1 MSKSP
6 ASFLRGLGL
15 GAALMYFCDPARG
28 RARRAK
34 LRDFAEH
41 ARAKERRFLAKAAR
55 DAEHRARGAVERV
68 RHMGSKHVPDEVL
81 EARIRSQLG
90 RTSTHVGALQ
100 ISVRDGE
107 ATVRGVALMKEANK
121 ILEAVKAIGGV
132 REVHDEL
139 ERHANADVPALQRE
153 LPQQREGMWPPS
165 LQLGAITTGAVMA
178 TWGLLARRGVTGA
191 VLATVGSA
199 LAVRGGL
206 NMRVS
211 DLVDHAVGRRSIEV
225 TKTVTVRAPIE
236 RVFGLW
242 RHVENFPRFMQ
253 HVQDVVVDIEEP
265 NRSRW
270 KVDGPAGRAIE
281 FESMITRVIHLR
293 EIWWRTLPGQPI
305 EHAGMVRF
313 EPVLDGTRVTIR
325 MTYRPPGGIIGHA
338 VAQVLGWDP
347 KTRIDDDMVR
357 MKALLEQGR
366 TRAHGGR
373 VAMKDLLH

>member
-15 GAALMYFCDPARG
+15 GAALMYLCDPARG
-28 RARRAK
+28 RARRAR
-34 LRDFAEH
+34 LRDMAEH
-41 ARAKERRFLAKAAR
+41 ARVKERRFLGKATR
-55 DAEHRARGAVERV
+55 DANHRVRGVVERV
-68 RHMGSKHVPDEVL
+68 RHAGSKELPDEVL
-81 EARIRSQLG
+81 EARVRSHLG
-90 RTSTHVGALQ
+90 RASSHVGALQ
-100 ISVRDGE
+100 LGVHEGVV
-107 ATVRGVALMKEANK
+107 TVRGAALVKEANK
-121 ILEAVKAIGGV
+121 ILAALKAITGV
-132 REVHDEL
+132 RGVRDEL
-139 ERHANADVPALQRE
+139 ERHANADVPALQRV
-153 LPQQREGMWPPS
+153 LPQRTGMWPPL

-191 VLATVGSA
+191 VLATVGGA
-199 LAVRGGL
+199 LALRGGL
-206 NMRVS
+206 NMPMS
-211 DLVDHAVGRRSIEV
+211 DLVDHAAGRRAIEV
-225 TKTVTVRAPIE
+225 TKTLTVRAPIE

-253 HVQDVVVDIEEP
+253 HVQDVIVDEEEP
-265 NRSRW
+265 SRSRW
-270 KVDGPAGRAIE
+270 TVDGPAGRAIE

-305 EHAGMVRF
+305 EHAGVVRF

-338 VAQVLGWDP
+338 VAHVLGWDP
-347 KTRIDDDMVR
+347 KARIDDDMVR

-373 VAMKDLLH
+373 VAIKDLLH

>member
-15 GAALMYFCDPARG
+15 GAALMYFCDPTRG
-28 RARRAK
+28 RARRAR
-34 LRDFAEH
+34 LRDMAEH

-55 DAEHRARGAVERV
+55 DAEHRIHGAVERV
-68 RHMGSKHVPDEVL
+68 RHAGSRTVPDEVL
-81 EARIRSQLG
+81 EARVRSHLG

-107 ATVRGVALMKEANK
+107 VTIRGAALMKEANK
-121 ILEAVKAIGGV
+121 ILAAVRAIPGV
-132 REVHDEL
+132 HDVHDEL
-139 ERHANADVPALQRE
+139 ERHANADVPALQRV
-153 LPQQREGMWPPS
+153 LPHRAGMWSPS
-165 LQLGAITTGAVMA
+165 VQLGAITTGAVMA
-178 TWGLLARRGVTGA
+178 TWGLFARRGITGA
-191 VLATVGSA
+191 ILATAGGA

-206 NMRVS
+206 NMRVRE
-211 DLVDHAVGRRSIEV
+211 LVEHAVGRRAIEV
-225 TKTVTVRAPIE
+225 TKTVTVRSPIE
-236 RVFGLW
+236 RVFGMW

-253 HVQDVVVDIEEP
+253 HVQAVQVDEADG

-270 KVDGPAGRAIE
+270 KVDGPGGRAIE
-281 FESMITRVIHLR
+281 FESTVTRVVHLR

-366 TRAHGGR
+366 TRAHGGKI
-373 VAMKDLLH
+373 AIKDLLH